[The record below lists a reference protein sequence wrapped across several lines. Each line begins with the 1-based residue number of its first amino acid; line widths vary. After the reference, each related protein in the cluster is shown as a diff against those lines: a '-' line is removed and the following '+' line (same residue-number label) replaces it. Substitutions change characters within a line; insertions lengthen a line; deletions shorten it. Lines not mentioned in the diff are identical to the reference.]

1 MHRLRL
7 PDLWCAVTLLLAGGA
22 WPAQATLVTY
32 NSLADWQAAT
42 SSYQTVNFEV
52 SPNATSYSTAAGY
65 SPNANI
71 QFIGQSSPNYFLW
84 IVDTV
89 VNPGNSYGTGDVLK
103 GPLFAPSNPNR
114 RIDVNLNPGVTAF
127 SLNLM
132 TYLNGS
138 STAPP
143 QDFKI
148 QFSTGDVIS
157 PIHTA
162 TQPTTTFFG
171 VTSTEPITWAQVY
184 LITGT
189 VGSDVYPLI
198 DNVSYG
204 TAAPVVIDPPPGD
217 TSETPEPVTY
227 LLVGSGLIG
236 LSLAG
241 KRRRRNSSG

>member
-7 PDLWCAVTLLLAGGA
+7 PGLWCAVTLLLAGGA
-22 WPAQATLVTY
+22 WPARATLVTY
-32 NSLADWQAAT
+32 DSFAAWQAAT
-42 SSYQTVNFEV
+42 SSYQTIDFEV
-52 SPNATSYSTAAGY
+52 TTSATSYSTASGY
-65 SPNANI
+65 SPNSNI
-71 QFIGQSSPNYFLW
+71 QFIGQSSPGNFLW
-84 IVDTV
+84 VVDTV
-89 VNPGNSYGTGDVLK
+89 ANPGNSYDTGDVLK
-103 GPLFAPSNPNR
+103 GPAYDYLNKPNR

-132 TYLNGS
+132 TYLSGS

-148 QFSTGDVIS
+148 QLSTGDVIT

-171 VTSTEPITWAQVY
+171 VTSTEPITLAQIF

-189 VGSDVYPLI
+189 FDTYPLI

-204 TAAPVVIDPPPGD
+204 TAAPPVVIDPPPGE

-227 LLVGSGLIG
+227 LLVGTGLIG
-236 LSLAG
+236 LSLAS
-241 KRRRRNSSG
+241 KRCRQSKG